1 VMRVLE
7 SCSTLGGR
15 GPCGRR
21 TLKEYQE
28 LDLLDDE
35 ATADVSFLV
44 EGKQVV
50 AHMPVLQRFSPA
62 LARVCSETT
71 QRPVQLKN
79 VSHAAFRLVLE
90 HVYSR
95 FTKPLIPV
103 DAEILLQ
110 AAHQFEL
117 KTLVRRCQ
125 QSIVIDALNV
135 RHFLTVALAIKP
147 PLELLN
153 QKCIEYLISHPEH
166 QTLLKGPK
174 QNIGS
179 GPASPDHAQDGGTLH
194 DVPCSASDGSML
206 LSTRGASTELQ
217 PQWQPLRDPPVTK
230 TTLPLSSARSHMQL
244 PFWAQTEVGE
254 QHCRGRPWLSLER
267 NISGNPPIC
276 QLESR
281 YHVFAAPQVHSQHAS
296 TPAIASALG
305 APVPA
310 QTSDAATKKQSLK
323 PTTARSSWMAP
334 QVLQAPQ
341 HPWHSPYIIA
351 RPSQ

>member
-1 VMRVLE
+1 
-7 SCSTLGGR
+7 
-15 GPCGRR
+15 
-21 TLKEYQE
+21 
-28 LDLLDDE
+28 
-35 ATADVSFLV
+35 
-44 EGKQVV
+44 
-50 AHMPVLQRFSPA
+50 VLQRFSPA

-90 HVYSR
+90 HIYSR
-95 FTKPLIPV
+95 FTKPLVPV

-153 QKCIEYLISHPEH
+153 QKCIEYLMSHPEH

-179 GPASPDHAQDGGTLH
+179 GPASPDHAEDGGTLY
-194 DVPCSASDGSML
+194 DVPCSASGGSIL
-206 LSTRGASTELQ
+206 ISARGGSTELQ
-217 PQWQPLRDPPVTK
+217 PQWQPLRDPPVLK
-230 TTLPLSSARSHMQL
+230 ATLPQSSTRSHMQL
-244 PFWAQTEVGE
+244 PPLAQTEVASE
-254 QHCRGRPWLSLER
+254 QHCRGRPWSSLES
-267 NISGNPPIC
+267 NISGNPPVC

-296 TPAIASALG
+296 TTALASALG

-310 QTSDAATKKQSLK
+310 QTSDAATNK
-323 PTTARSSWMAP
+323 PGFQPTAARSSWMPP

-341 HPWHSPYIIA
+341 QHPWHSPYFIA

>member
-1 VMRVLE
+1 
-7 SCSTLGGR
+7 
-15 GPCGRR
+15 
-21 TLKEYQE
+21 
-28 LDLLDDE
+28 
-35 ATADVSFLV
+35 
-44 EGKQVV
+44 
-50 AHMPVLQRFSPA
+50 MPVLQRFSPA
-62 LARVCSETT
+62 LARACRETT
-71 QRPVQLKN
+71 QRPVQLRN
-79 VSHAAFRLVLE
+79 VSHAAFHLVLE
-90 HVYSR
+90 HIYSR
-95 FTKPLIPV
+95 FTKPLVPV

-135 RHFLTVALAIKP
+135 RHFLTVALATKP

-174 QNIGS
+174 QNLGS
-179 GPASPDHAQDGGTLH
+179 GPTSPTHAQDGSTLH
-194 DVPCSASDGSML
+194 ELPCGANDGGLL

-217 PQWQPLRDPPVTK
+217 PRWQPLREPPVPK
-230 TTLPLSSARSHMQL
+230 ATLPQSSARSHMQQPL
-244 PFWAQTEVGE
+244 WAQTEVAGAS
-254 QHCRGRPWLSLER
+254 HCHSRPWLSLES
-267 NISGNPPIC
+267 NVSGNPPLC

-296 TPAIASALG
+296 TPGLASALG

-310 QTSDAATKKQSLK
+310 QTSDATTSK
-323 PTTARSSWMAP
+323 PSFQPTAARSSWMAP